1 MKKTVFTFLFA
12 ICASFFAQSQQIE
25 KEKVFGGYKY
35 SINGKA
41 VSMKEMVNLME
52 SDAKAMALMKKAKS
66 NTTLATIL
74 GGAGGALIGFPVGA
88 AIGGGEANWTIAGVG
103 AGLIIVA
110 IPIAS
115 GANKKANEAVDL
127 YNASLDATSY
137 NNFKPQFNM
146 LINGNGVGISM
157 SF

>member
-1 MKKTVFTFLFA
+1 MKKIIFTFLFA
-12 ICASFFAQSQQIE
+12 ICTSFFAQSQQIE

-35 SINGKA
+35 SVDGKI
-41 VSMKEMVNLME
+41 VSMKEMINLME
-52 SDAKAMALMKKAKS
+52 SNTQAMALMKKAKS

-74 GGAGGALIGFPVGA
+74 GGAGGALIGFPIGT
-88 AIGGGEANWTIAGVG
+88 AIGGGDANWTLAGVG

-115 GANKKANEAVDL
+115 GANKKANQAVDL
-127 YNASLDATSY
+127 YNSSLNGTSY
-137 NNFKPQFNM
+137 SNFKPQFNM
-146 LINGNGVGISM
+146 VVNGNGVGISM